1 MRRSAVKMAD
11 GEMGAAKTATMKTT
25 TAMTAAVKTTAMM
38 SATAVA
44 TPVTAAMAAAAMT
57 TAASGD
63 GVSGRRQRGRENNDG
78 NSQSEL
84 RHGTP
89 HYRFATNVTVP

>member
-1 MRRSAVKMAD
+1 
-11 GEMGAAKTATMKTT
+11 MGAAKTAAVKAAAMK
-25 TAMTAAVKTTAMM
+25 ATAAKTTAMA
-38 SATAVA
+38 ATAVA
-44 TPVTAAMAAAAMT
+44 AAVTTTMAAAA
-57 TAASGD
+57 SRD

-89 HYRFATNVTVP
+89 HYRFATNVTAPR